1 MSDYAASSKY
11 KPLLI
16 ESIREIRQ
24 LRAHLKEQAADT
36 HREPIAIVGAGCRFP
51 GATGVE
57 AYWDFLARGGDGV
70 REIPPDRWR
79 VDEHFDPDPGRVGKI
94 YSRSA
99 GFIDGIDQFDADFFG
114 ISPREAMATD
124 PQHRLLLEVAW
135 EALENAAIVPA
146 KLRGSRTSV
155 YVGIMG
161 QDYGHLTRA
170 PQSIDLYTG
179 IGNLASVAA
188 GRLAYSLGVH
198 GPTLSID
205 TACSSSLVAVH
216 LACQSL
222 RSGEADLALAGG
234 VNLIIS
240 PFVMMMISTARMLS
254 PDGCCKTFDA
264 TANGFGRGEGC
275 GVVVLKRLADA
286 RRDGDR
292 IVAVIDGTAVNHDG
306 RSAGLTVP
314 SQAAQT
320 AVIQQALADAGVS
333 ADDVQYLEAHGTGT
347 SLGDPIE
354 IAAAAEAY
362 RAVRGQR
369 PELIVGSVKTNFGH
383 LEGAAGVAS
392 LLKAALAVRA
402 GVIPPHLRFKH
413 PSPHIDWDALAI
425 SVPQSARAWPPASG
439 PRRAGVSSFGVS
451 GTNAHVILREPPAA
465 EARVFS
471 AAPAALLLVLSAQT
485 PDALRDKAADLA
497 RHLAD
502 EAEGARLE
510 DVSYTLLVG
519 RQHFGQ
525 RAAFVVADRADAI
538 AALEGFAQG
547 AQDAERRSVVGE
559 ASHDGLASAGGLAH
573 ALVQRHLGC
582 RDDRAALSE
591 ALHGLAELYCHG
603 HEPDWAPLFSGL
615 PVQRIGL
622 PTYPFQRQRHWLP
635 EGTVAEGAAKL
646 HPLVQ
651 HNTSDFGEQRY
662 SSVFDGS
669 EFFLTDHRVHGRKV
683 LPGVAYLEMACV
695 ALRLAGGETNGVRL
709 RNVVWSRPL
718 VVEDAPVQ
726 VHLGLYP
733 QADGVVEYEVYG
745 DKRDEAGP
753 GPSYSQGRI
762 EAIDV
767 PEPQWID
774 LAAVR
779 AQCDRQIGAAADC
792 YSRFAQRGLQ
802 YGAAHQ
808 AIETLYVGD
817 EQVLARLVLPASVA
831 GTRAHFGLHPS
842 LLDGAL
848 QALIGLVNESDGRS
862 SLPFALDTLDILGEC
877 SERMWVTARFSAG
890 SGAQDR
896 VRKFDLDLCDDDG
909 QVRIRFR
916 GFSARVLD
924 VDGVGVS
931 SVAAAPQVRETLLLQ
946 PQWRGLST
954 VPASAGESPA
964 FARHLVLLCDSG
976 VSAQAL
982 STQLGAA
989 CEALPTDYAAQA
1001 AVVLSRLQALTQDT
1015 SQAPVL
1021 VQLVVPEFGA
1031 QQVSAGLA
1039 GLLKSARLEHPK
1051 LLGQVI
1057 AVDREDDVEGLAS
1070 KLKENSR
1077 SAQDVQI
1084 RYDAGERQVLGWG
1097 ELSGVQPR
1105 MPWKDGGVYL
1115 ITGGLGGLGRLF
1127 AKEIAQRT
1135 QGAVLVLTGRR
1146 ELDDAGR
1153 AQIRELEA
1161 LGATV
1166 EYRVLDVADRE
1177 AVRQL
1182 VLQVQEDHETLNGIV
1197 HSAGV
1202 LRDGLLTRKTQADLE
1217 AVLAPKVSGLL
1228 NLDEASRDIP
1238 LDCLIAFSSMTS
1250 VKGNVGQADYAAGNG
1265 FMDAYA
1271 AYRNGLSAAG
1281 QRHGRML
1288 TVNWPLWRE
1297 GGMQVEAAI
1306 ERDVTES
1313 TGMAAMPTASG
1324 IDALYLAWGSG
1335 SDQIAVMAGDLE
1347 RLRRE
1352 MTAHAAATEPASSVP
1367 VAAVPAAGVPALR
1380 EKAGQYFRRLF
1391 ANALHLPQAKIDIAA
1406 PLEQYGIDSIIVMNL
1421 TSELEKV
1428 FGSLSKTLFFEYQ
1441 TLAALAGYFVEHHAA
1456 RLKLVLGLETA
1467 APAQGTTRTAAALPV
1482 PPRRTGTR
1490 FRHGSVP
1497 LSETPDHRTDIAIIG
1512 LSGSY
1517 PQAQELAGLWA
1528 NLRDGVDSVTEI
1540 PAERWDHARYFDPDK
1555 EQPGKTY
1562 TKWGGFL
1569 DGVDTFDARFF
1580 NIAPRDAELIDP
1592 QERLFLQ
1599 CAYAALEDAGYTR
1612 ETLERH
1618 GASGLKGNVG
1628 VYVGVMYGEYQL
1640 YAAQQQML
1648 GHGVTVLSSPAS
1660 IANRVSYFLNLHGPS
1675 LALDTMCSSSLT
1687 ALHLACESL
1696 QRGGCELAIAGGVNL
1711 SIHPNKYLTLA
1722 HGKFASSKGLCES
1735 FGAGGDGY
1743 VPGEGVGAVI
1753 LKPLA
1758 QAEADGDHIYGVI
1771 KATSVNHG
1779 GKTNGYTVPNPVAQ
1793 ASVIAH
1799 AIKAAGVDARA
1810 ISYIEAHG
1818 TGTSLGDPIEI
1829 AGLSRA
1835 FGEYT
1840 EDRQFCAIGSVKSN
1854 IGHAESA
1861 AGIAGLTKV
1870 LLQMRHGQLV
1880 PSLHAKTLN
1889 PNIDFEKTPF
1899 VVQQALT
1906 EWRRPVLERDGVAR
1920 EYPRVAGIS
1929 SFGAGGANAHVI
1941 VEEYRLPVAPGYRLP
1956 AGQPALVVLSAKH
1969 AERLHERVRQLLK
1982 AIEQGEVSDA
1992 NLADAAY
1999 TLQVGREPMEV
2010 RLALAVSTV
2019 DELAGKL
2026 RAVLAGE
2033 PALDGVYRGETKRHR
2048 DELVMFTRDDLA
2060 GLIAGWLA
2068 KGQYEKL
2075 LELWTKGLGFDW
2087 NQLYGESKPRRIG
2100 LPTYPFAKERYWVPE
2115 LAPLATAH
2123 AETSAAKLHP
2133 LAQRNTSDFNE
2144 QRYSSVFDGR
2154 EFFLAD
2160 HVVQGRKVLPGVA
2173 YLEMARAALQ
2183 LANGEPADAA
2193 GGVRLRN
2200 VVWSRPLMVD
2210 DEPVEVHIG
2219 LTPEEGGLVGYEVYG
2234 DASEAPSYS
2243 QGFIEAIDLPETP
2256 RIDVDAL
2263 RAQCNRQPW
2272 PAADCYA
2279 RFAASGLQYGAAH
2292 QPIETLYVG
2301 EGQVLARL
2309 VLPATLASTKDA
2321 FGLHPSLLDGALQA
2335 VAGLMGVED
2344 GGRTSLPFALDG
2356 LDVFGRCSERMWVVA
2371 RFSAGSGPQDRVQ
2384 KFDLDLC
2391 DDDGQV
2397 RIRFRGFS
2405 ARVLDGDGVG
2415 VSSVAA
2421 ATQVSETDTQALS
2434 AERGTTAVATPEAE
2448 AQDTALPRID
2458 SDALLDNIQRLLI
2471 QTVSSLLKVR
2481 TDDINPDTEFQD
2493 YGFDSVSLTSFGNR
2507 LNREC
2512 GTAIAPTLFFEYPTL
2527 NGFAAYLAK
2536 EYARLFTARFGAI
2549 APHSDSAA
2557 AISPV
2562 TAPTSLPPPQSG
2574 RVRRLAGRLSAA
2586 AANPLSR
2593 EPIAIIGMSARF
2605 PQAEDVEAFWRNL
2618 QEGRDCITQVPAARW
2633 DWRAVYGDPTKEANK
2648 TNSKWGGFIEGIDEF
2663 DPLFFGISPKE
2674 AELMDPQQR
2683 LLLMH
2688 TWNCIE
2694 DAGYAAAS
2702 LSGSRT
2708 AIYVGTG
2715 SSSYSSLIAQAG
2727 IAIEG
2732 YTSTGMVPSVGP
2744 NRMSYLLNLHGPS
2757 EPVETACSS
2766 ALVAMHRGVQAIA
2779 SGECEMAL
2787 VGGVNTLVTPEATIS
2802 FSKAGMLSEDGR
2814 CKTFSAQA
2822 NGYVRGEGVGMLLL
2836 KRLTAAER
2844 DGDRIYGVIR
2854 GTAENHGGRANSLT
2868 APNPKAQAQLIQ
2880 TALRRAGVDPRTVG
2894 YIEAHGTGTPLGDPI
2909 EVNGLKLAF
2918 EALSAER
2925 GEAPGEPAHCGLGS
2939 VKTNIGHLELAAG
2952 VAGVIKVLLQLRHK
2966 TLVPSLHCE
2975 TVNPYI
2981 ELEGSP
2987 FYVVR
2992 DKQAWQPLADERGH
3006 ALPRRAGVSSFGFG
3020 GVNAH
3025 VVLEEYVPRQP
3036 GEPAGLPA
3044 GQPALV
3050 VLSAKNTERLQE
3062 RVRQLVAAIEQGE
3075 VSDANLADAA
3085 YTLQVGRE
3093 PMEVRLALV
3102 VSTVAALTAKLR
3114 AVLAGERE
3122 LDGVYRGELTRHKQ
3136 EMALLASDEDAARML
3151 EAWLSKGKYGKL
3163 LELWTKGGNVDWSRL
3178 YGARKPRRIGL
3189 PTYPFARERY
3199 WVPEGVPLAA
3209 APAGTD
3215 SAKLHPL
3222 VHRNTSSLAEQRFT
3236 SDFTGGEFFLADHV
3250 VRGVKVLPGVAH
3262 LEMARLAAAHALERD
3277 PATGLC
3283 LKNVVFSRPIAF
3295 SETPLTCHVG
3305 LQPKADGDLG
3315 YEIYERLADGRHA
3328 VYSQGCVMPIGAAQV
3343 RLDVAGLLA
3352 ACSRYRATAEQCH
3365 AFFAAH
3371 GLAFG
3376 SGFQALREVHVG
3388 EQQAV
3393 GRLIL
3398 PEALAVHAEHF
3409 VLHPSMLDAALQTSV
3424 GLTLEAGDAGAGL
3437 ALPFALERL
3446 EILGP
3451 TEPAMWSYVRRSA
3464 DSGAGDRVQKFDVD
3478 LCDDSGQVRVRC
3490 LGFSVCVF
3498 DGGLGAPERGAK
3510 TGGPQTLLLEPR
3522 WRDAP
3527 ASLIDTPVY
3536 AHQLVLLCDIG
3547 VSAQALS
3554 AQLGVACEAL
3564 PTDYAAQAAVVLSRL
3579 QALTQD
3585 TSQAPVLVQLVV
3597 PEFGAQQVS
3606 AGLAGLLK
3614 SARLEHPKLLGQV
3627 IAVDREDDVAQLA
3640 AKLKENSRSA
3650 QDVQIRYD
3658 AGERQV
3664 LGWNELTG
3672 VQARMPWKD
3681 GGVYLITGGLG
3692 GLGRL
3697 FAKEIAQRTQGAVL
3711 VLTGRRELD
3720 DAGRAQLRELEAL
3733 GAVVRYRVLDV
3744 ADREAVRQLVLQ
3756 VQEDHEALN
3765 GIVHSAGV
3773 LRDGL
3778 LTRKTQADLEAVLAP
3793 KVSGLLNLD
3802 EASREID
3809 LDCLIVLSS
3818 ITAAYGNAG
3827 QTDYA
3832 AGNGFMDAYAVYRNS
3847 LVASEQRHGRMLS
3860 VNWPLWRDGGMQ
3872 VEATIE
3878 RALASAT
3885 GMEPMPSAS
3894 GIDALYKAWGSEL
3907 DQVAV
3912 VFGDVARLRR
3922 VVGASADEAAP
3933 SVIAQQVAQPR
3944 DGEPPEQPASTA
3956 PAHGDALHAAVLR
3969 MLIETV
3975 SRLSKVRAE
3984 DIAPDTEFN
3993 DYGFDSIML
4002 TELGNRLNHA
4012 YRLDL
4017 TPTVFFEYPTLND
4030 FADYL
4035 AKQYASQLAVRFGTE
4050 AVDKASAEPTVAAA
4064 QASAVRALTMP
4075 ARFAAQSHV
4084 PAAAAPD
4091 APDAPVAGSASV
4103 AEPIAIVALS
4113 GRFPQANDLDT
4124 LWEHLRSGRD
4134 CVTEVPADRWDMA
4147 QFYDPQP
4154 GRPGKTNSRWGGFIE
4169 GIDQFDALLFNIS
4182 PREAMALDPQARLFL
4197 QTVWSLLESAGY
4209 TRQSLRQ
4216 QHQGR
4221 VGVYVGAMAQP
4232 SHPAGGEAPVIASLS
4247 ASSAIANRVSY
4258 FFNFEGPSIAIDT
4271 MCSSA
4276 MMAIHLACRDLQQGE
4291 CEAAVAGGV
4300 NLALSAQ
4307 KYVGLS
4313 QVQLLGSHAQCRSFM
4328 EGDGHLS
4335 AETVGAVLLKRLS
4348 RAVAD
4353 GDPILGVIKGTATHH
4368 SGRSNGYAVPN
4379 PKAQVKVIGESLRR
4393 AGVPAHSI
4401 SWIEAAASGSSLG
4414 DAIELAALASVFGD
4428 TAPAEGR
4435 IGIGAV
4441 KSHLGHPE
4449 LASGMAQLAK
4459 VVLQLQ
4465 HRKLVPLLE
4474 LGTPNPQLRLEPTP
4488 FALQR
4493 ELAAWEPAVGADGE
4507 RLPRRALVNSFGAG
4521 GTYVSA
4527 VIEEYR
4533 SADDDRARSEA
4544 PGPRAHLFVFSA
4556 SDSERLRVVVEQTL
4570 HRLSHGEAVMLG
4582 DLAYTLQ
4589 VGREALESRLAVVAE
4604 TQGQLQERLAA
4615 WRDGEPLAD
4624 WQVYERGD
4632 EETNASQRDGAPLDA
4647 SQIDTLMAQSNL
4659 TALAQHWVQGG
4670 AVPWAALH
4678 AGRAVRRVAWA
4689 TYPFARTAYPIDYG
4703 TTQPPAVTTASQVG
4717 APDEQPMAAPG
4728 IDAIVTQSVGLAL
4741 GIAVDQ
4747 LPLRKPLRTLG
4758 YNSIAAMELK
4768 HRLEA
4773 ALHQPVGLE
4782 LIADAGRSVAELARV
4797 LGELAQ
4803 AQPEGSAK
4811 RAPERP
4817 VLVAQPQARYEP
4829 FPLTDM
4835 QEAFLLGRA
4844 SIIDGDRAGAHI
4856 YVEIEHHGALDIFR
4870 LNRAWNRLI
4879 AQHEMLRTIFGDD
4892 GQQRVLPH
4900 VRDYRFKVVD
4910 LRRAD
4915 HDERQRKAAAL
4926 RETLEQR
4933 VFSGGEWPLFDIRVA
4948 LHEAGHYRIHFSIDE
4963 LIVDGLSVD
4972 TLLRQWD
4979 QLYAEPEQT
4988 LPALELTFRD
4998 YVLAMKAF
5006 EHSSPYRA
5014 DQAYWRERLARLPG
5028 GPQLPLA
5035 VAHSNLSNQDG
5046 AHRCT
5051 RLHFRLPSGNWQA
5064 LQARSAAL
5072 GVSPTA
5078 LVLGVFAE
5086 VLRAW
5091 STSPTFTLV
5100 LTYLNR
5106 PPLHAQMRELIGPA
5120 ISSLLFVVEPAESGD
5135 FAAIVQGHHRRL
5147 WQDLEH
5153 ASVSGIQALRQLR
5166 AQGGGRGLPLTLPV
5180 VFTSL
5185 LGSGVTREPLRQ
5197 LGAVGY
5203 VVNQTPQVYLDHQV
5217 RESSEGLEC
5226 SWDVAEGYFA
5236 PGVARA
5242 LFAAYGQ
5249 ALAGLASGEWA
5260 WRVARFARP
5269 SSTPPSTDPS
5279 TAELAELLVQA
5290 QQEDPLAPF
5299 ALTDQQQAYAFGRDT
5314 QVEGGGSSCQLYQ
5327 QLTVT
5332 QLDVARL
5339 EQALAAL
5346 IARHPML
5353 RTVVEANGSQS
5364 VLRQAPHYP
5373 IEVADWRQHSGEQQQ
5388 ALLAAKRHA
5397 LLGRIA
5403 PLGAWPSFAV
5413 SVSRLDDARACVHL
5427 CLDLM
5432 LVDSPSIGVLL
5443 AELIALYEH
5452 PQAALPALGVT
5463 FRDYQRAV
5471 ERFKARPAYAEH
5483 LAYWSGK
5490 FAGLPTGPRL
5500 PQLPQRPDAAVTAV
5514 TAASETHQR
5523 ITGELSEWGALKR
5536 QAAARG
5542 VDAGLILLTAYLE
5555 VLYAWNDA
5563 QPLAVVVPGWERLPV
5578 HGDIERVVGEF
5589 TALSWVTRDG
5599 QALSFAA
5606 RLAHVAKQHAEDL
5619 AQRPVSGLQ
5628 ALRRVMLRERR
5639 QLSYPVVF
5647 TNQIVRHTLPG
5658 EHFELGEALSRTAQV
5673 YLDNLS
5679 SEAGARLHCSWDF
5692 AGGVY
5697 APPMVA
5703 EMFAG
5708 YLRVLAHLG
5717 SDARAWE
5724 RCDFSELIRARP
5736 AAYHAGG
5743 LPVSACA
5750 SNNP

>member
-1 MSDYAASSKY
+1 M
-11 KPLLI
+11 
-16 ESIREIRQ
+16 
-24 LRAHLKEQAADT
+24 
-36 HREPIAIVGAGCRFP
+36 
-51 GATGVE
+51 
-57 AYWDFLARGGDGV
+57 

-146 KLRGSRTSV
+146 KLRGSRTGV

-286 RRDGDR
+286 QRDGDR

-333 ADDVQYLEAHGTGT
+333 ADGVQYLEAHGTGT

-362 RAVRGQR
+362 RAVRGRR

-439 PRRAGVSSFGVS
+439 PRMAGVSSFGVS

-519 RQHFGQ
+519 RQHFEQ

-538 AALEGFAQG
+538 AALECFAQG
-547 AQDAERRSVVGE
+547 AQDAGRRIVVGE
-559 ASHDGLASAGGLAH
+559 ASHDGLASAGGSAH

-582 RDDRAALSE
+582 RDDRAALAE
-591 ALHGLAELYCHG
+591 VLHGLAELYCQG

-635 EGTVAEGAAKL
+635 EGAGAEGAAKL

-669 EFFLTDHRVHGRKV
+669 EFFMTDHRVHGRKV

-695 ALRLAGGETNGVRL
+695 ALRLAGGETADVAGGVRL

-718 VVEDAPVQ
+718 VVEDEPVQ
-726 VHLGLYP
+726 AHLGLYP
-733 QADGVVEYEVYG
+733 EADGVVEYEVYG
-745 DKRDEAGP
+745 DRRDEAGQA
-753 GPSYSQGRI
+753 PSYSQGRI
-762 EAIDV
+762 EAIDIH
-767 PEPQWID
+767 EPQWID

-792 YSRFAQRGLQ
+792 YNRFARRGLQ

-848 QALIGLVNESDGRS
+848 QALIGLVDESDGRS
-862 SLPFALDTLDILGEC
+862 SLPFALDALDVLGEC

-890 SGAQDR
+890 SGLQDR

-909 QVRIRFR
+909 QVCMRFR

-924 VDGVGVS
+924 GDGGGVS
-931 SVAAAPQVRETLLLQ
+931 NIAALTQVHETLLLQ
-946 PQWRGLST
+946 PQWRGARA
-954 VPASAGESPA
+954 VPAGESPA
-964 FARHLVLLCDSG
+964 FARHLVLLCDIE
-976 VSAQAL
+976 VNAQAL
-982 STQLGAA
+982 SAQLGVA
-989 CEALPTDYAAQA
+989 CEALPNDYAAQA
-1001 AVVLSRLQALTQDT
+1001 AVVLSQLQALAQDT
-1015 SQAPVL
+1015 SQTPVL

-1057 AVDREDDVEGLAS
+1057 AVDREDDVAQLVA

-1084 RYDAGERQVLGWG
+1084 RYDAGERQVLGWS
-1097 ELSGVQPR
+1097 ELSGAQPQ
-1105 MPWKDGGVYL
+1105 MPWKDDGVYL

-1135 QGAVLVLTGRR
+1135 RGAVLVLTGRR

-1153 AQIRELEA
+1153 AQIHELEA

-1166 EYRVLDVADRE
+1166 QYRVLDVEDRE
-1177 AVRQL
+1177 AVQQL
-1182 VLQVQEDHETLNGIV
+1182 VLQVQEDHEALNGIV

-1217 AVLAPKVSGLL
+1217 AVLAPKVSGLR

-1238 LDCLIAFSSMTS
+1238 LDGLIAFSSMTS

-1271 AYRNGLSAAG
+1271 VYRNGLSVAG

-1306 ERDVTES
+1306 ERAVTES

-1347 RLRRE
+1347 RLRQE
-1352 MTAHAAATEPASSVP
+1352 MTADAAATEHVASVP
-1367 VAAVPAAGVPALR
+1367 VAAVPADSVPELR
-1380 EKAGQYFRRLF
+1380 EKAGQYFRLLF

-1406 PLEQYGIDSIIVMNL
+1406 PLEQYGIDSIIVMNV

-1441 TLAALAGYFVEHHAA
+1441 TLAALADYFVEHHAA
-1456 RLKLVLGLETA
+1456 RLKLVLGLEAA
-1467 APAQGTTRTAAALPV
+1467 APAQSKTRTAAALPA
-1482 PPRRTGTR
+1482 PSRRTATR
-1490 FRHGSVP
+1490 FRNGVRNGSVP
-1497 LSETPDHRTDIAIIG
+1497 SRETPVRRTDIAIIG

-1517 PQAQELAGLWA
+1517 PQAKELAGLWA

-1540 PAERWDHARYFDPDK
+1540 PAERWDHSRYFDPDK
-1555 EQPGKTY
+1555 DKLGKTY

-1612 ETLERH
+1612 ETLERY

-1696 QRGGCELAIAGGVNL
+1696 QHGGCELAIAGGVNL

-1799 AIKAAGVDARA
+1799 AIKQAGVDARA

-1880 PSLHAKTLN
+1880 PSLHSETLN

-1969 AERLHERVRQLLK
+1969 AERLQERVRQLVE

-2010 RLALAVSTV
+2010 RLALAASTV

-2033 PALDGVYRGETKRHR
+2033 SGLDGVYRGETKRRR

-2075 LELWTKGLGFDW
+2075 LELWTKGLSFDW

-2123 AETSAAKLHP
+2123 AEAGAAKLHP

-2210 DEPVEVHIG
+2210 DQPVEVHIG

-2234 DASEAPSYS
+2234 GRHGNASEAPSYG
-2243 QGFIEAIDLPETP
+2243 QGFIETIDVPEAR
-2256 RIDVDAL
+2256 RIDVDVL
-2263 RAQCNRQPW
+2263 RAQCNRQTW

-2309 VLPATLASTKDA
+2309 VLPASVADTREH

-2335 VAGLMGVED
+2335 LIGLVDEGD
-2344 GGRTSLPFALDG
+2344 GHSSLPFALNE
-2356 LDVFGRCSERMWVVA
+2356 LQIFGACSERMWAVA
-2371 RFSAGSGPQDRVQ
+2371 RFSAGSGAQDRVQ

-2421 ATQVSETDTQALS
+2421 ATPASETDEQALS
-2434 AERGTTAVATPEAE
+2434 AELGKTAVATPEAE

-2481 TDDINPDTEFQD
+2481 IDDINPDTEFQD

-2507 LNREC
+2507 LNHEC

-2536 EYARLFTARFGAI
+2536 EYAPLFTARFGTI
-2549 APHSDSAA
+2549 ANHSAA
-2557 AISPV
+2557 A
-2562 TAPTSLPPPQSG
+2562 TAPTALPSPQAE

-2586 AANPLSR
+2586 VAHPLSH

-2618 QEGRDCITQVPAARW
+2618 QEGRDCITPVPAARW

-2880 TALRRAGVDPRTVG
+2880 TALRQAGVDPRTVG

-2925 GEAPGEPAHCGLGS
+2925 GEAPSEPAHCGLGS

-2992 DKQAWQPLADERGH
+2992 DKQAWQPLADERGRP
-3006 ALPRRAGVSSFGFG
+3006 LPRRAGVSSFGFG

-3036 GEPAGLPA
+3036 GEPAAGLPA

-3062 RVRQLVAAIEQGE
+3062 RVRQLAEAIEQGE

-3102 VSTVAALTAKLR
+3102 VSTVAALAAKLR

-3122 LDGVYRGELTRHKQ
+3122 LDGVYRGELKRHKQ

-3163 LELWTKGGNVDWSRL
+3163 LELWTKGGSVDWSRL
-3178 YGARKPRRIGL
+3178 YGERKPRRIGL
-3189 PTYPFARERY
+3189 PTYPFAKERY

-3209 APAGTD
+3209 AHAGTG

-3277 PATGLC
+3277 SATGLC
-3283 LKNVVFSRPIAF
+3283 LKNVVFSRPLAF

-3328 VYSQGCVMPIGAAQV
+3328 VYSQGCVTPIGAAQV

-3376 SGFQALREVHVG
+3376 PGFQALREVHVG

-3398 PEALAVHAEHF
+3398 PEALAVHFEHF

-3464 DSGAGDRVQKFDVD
+3464 DSGASDRVQKFDVD
-3478 LCDDSGQVRVRC
+3478 LCDDSGQVRVRF
-3490 LGFSVCVF
+3490 LGFSVRVF

-3510 TGGPQTLLLEPR
+3510 TGGPRTLLLEPQ
-3522 WRDAP
+3522 WSGAP
-3527 ASLIDTPVY
+3527 VSAIDTPVY
-3536 AHQLVLLCDIG
+3536 AHRLVLLCDIG
-3547 VSAQALS
+3547 VNVQALS

-3579 QALTQD
+3579 QALAQD

-3627 IAVDREDDVAQLA
+3627 IAVDREDDVAQLV

-3664 LGWNELTG
+3664 LGWSELTG
-3672 VQARMPWKD
+3672 AQPQMPWKD

-3697 FAKEIAQRTQGAVL
+3697 FAKEIAQRTRGAVL

-3720 DAGRAQLRELEAL
+3720 AAGRAQLRELEAL
-3733 GAVVRYRVLDV
+3733 GAVVQYRVLDV

-3778 LTRKTQADLEAVLAP
+3778 LARKTQADLEAVLAP

-3809 LDCLIVLSS
+3809 LDCLIVFSS

-3860 VNWPLWRDGGMQ
+3860 VNWPLWREGGMQ
-3872 VEATIE
+3872 VGAAIE
-3878 RALASAT
+3878 RAVTEST
-3885 GMEPMPSAS
+3885 GMEAIPTAS
-3894 GIDALYKAWGSEL
+3894 GIAALYNAWGSKL

-3922 VVGASADEAAP
+3922 AVEASADAAAP

-3956 PAHGDALHAAVLR
+3956 PAHGDTLHAAVLR
-3969 MLIETV
+3969 MLTETV
-3975 SRLSKVRAE
+3975 SLLSKVRIE

-4017 TPTVFFEYPTLND
+4017 TPTVFFEHTTLSEL
-4030 FADYL
+4030 ARYL
-4035 AKQYASQLAVRFGTE
+4035 STRHAANL
-4050 AVDKASAEPTVAAA
+4050 SAELNVAKEPVTVKPVAVMPAAA
-4064 QASAVRALTMP
+4064 EPIDSARVEPPRAARSRVAR
-4075 ARFAAQSHV
+4075 ARFAALNRSQ
-4084 PAAAAPD
+4084 AQD
-4091 APDAPVAGSASV
+4091 ASATAGSAAEV
-4103 AEPIAIVALS
+4103 AEPIAIAALS

-4124 LWEHLRSGRD
+4124 LWENLRSGRD

-4232 SHPAGGEAPVIASLS
+4232 SHPAGGGTPVIASLS

-4393 AGVPAHSI
+4393 AGVPARSI

-4414 DAIELAALASVFGD
+4414 DAIELAALASMFGD

-4459 VVLQLQ
+4459 VVLQLR
-4465 HRKLVPLLE
+4465 HRALVPLLE
-4474 LGTPNPQLRLEPTP
+4474 LGTPNRQLRLEPTP

-4507 RLPRRALVNSFGAG
+4507 WLPRRALVNSFGAG

-4533 SADDDRARSEA
+4533 TADDESDDDRARREA
-4544 PGPRAHLFVFSA
+4544 PGPQAHLFVFSA
-4556 SDSERLRVVVEQTL
+4556 RDGERLRAVVEQTL
-4570 HRLSHGEAVMLG
+4570 HRLEHGEAVMLG

-4589 VGREALESRLAVVAE
+4589 VGREALECRLAVVAE

-4615 WRDGEPLAD
+4615 WRKDEPLAD
-4624 WQVYERGD
+4624 WPVYGSGD
-4632 EETNASQRDGAPLDA
+4632 EEANASQHDEQAGETQRGGSPLDA
-4647 SQIDTLMAQSNL
+4647 SQIGTLMAPSNL
-4659 TALAQHWVQGG
+4659 AALAQHWVRGG

-4678 AGRAVRRVAWA
+4678 AGQAVRRIAWA

-4703 TTQPPAVTTASQVG
+4703 TTQPSAVTTASRVG
-4717 APDEQPMAAPG
+4717 APDEPVPMAAPG

-4773 ALHQPVGLE
+4773 AVRQPVSLE

-4797 LGELAQ
+4797 LGERVQ
-4803 AQPEGSAK
+4803 AQPEGSA
-4811 RAPERP
+4811 RRVPEQL

-4844 SIIDGDRAGAHI
+4844 SIIDGDRVGAHI

-4870 LNRAWNRLI
+4870 LNQAWNRLI

-4948 LHEAGHYRIHFSIDE
+4948 LHEEGRYRIHFSIDE

-4979 QLYAEPEQT
+4979 QLYAEPAQT

-5014 DQAYWRERLARLPG
+5014 DQAYWRERLALLPG
-5028 GPQLPLA
+5028 GPQLPQA
-5035 VAHSNLSNQDG
+5035 AAHANQDS
-5046 AHRCT
+5046 AHRRT

-5064 LQARSAAL
+5064 LQARGAAL

-5078 LVLGVFAE
+5078 LVLGVFSE

-5197 LGAVGY
+5197 LGEVGY

-5236 PGVARA
+5236 PGVAQA

-5260 WRVARFARP
+5260 WCVERFARP
-5269 SSTPPSTDPS
+5269 ELDALDAQPNSTPPS

-5364 VLRQAPHYP
+5364 VLRQAPQYP

-5397 LLGRIA
+5397 LLGRIV
-5403 PLGAWPSFAV
+5403 PLGAWPSFSV
-5413 SVSRLDDARACVHL
+5413 SVSRLDDVRACVHL

-5443 AELIALYEH
+5443 AELIALYEQ

-5483 LAYWSGK
+5483 LAYWSSK

-5500 PQLPQRPDAAVTAV
+5500 PQLPQRPDAAVTA
-5514 TAASETHQR
+5514 ASETHQR
-5523 ITGELSEWGALKR
+5523 IAGELSEWGALKR
-5536 QAAARG
+5536 HAAARG
-5542 VDAGLILLTAYLE
+5542 IDAGLILLTAYLE

-5599 QALSFAA
+5599 QTLSFAA
-5606 RLAHVAKQHAEDL
+5606 RLAHVAKQRAEDL

-5647 TNQIVRHTLPG
+5647 TNQIVRRTLPG
-5658 EHFELGEALSRTAQV
+5658 GRFELGEALSRTAQV

-5679 SEAGARLHCSWDF
+5679 SEAGERLHCSWDF

-5697 APPMVA
+5697 APAMVE

-5717 SDARAWE
+5717 SDEQAWE

-5743 LPVSACA
+5743 LPVSA
-5750 SNNP
+5750 